1 MTYCQDFTQYL
12 ELVFTLE
19 IIIWKTEPGS
29 LHEIGRWNVMVTIL
43 TLVLLTFSLFYPFT
57 LVVTTG
63 TSSDLSRKVRVT
75 VYKGYKKGYFQET
88 PVQDQFL

>member
-1 MTYCQDFTQYL
+1 MVISVMTYCQAFTQYL

-43 TLVLLTFSLFYPFT
+43 NINFVKSKIYSNTLFSRRLRENQQ
-57 LVVTTG
+57 
-63 TSSDLSRKVRVT
+63 LSPEM
-75 VYKGYKKGYFQET
+75 GH
-88 PVQDQFL
+88 